1 MGIYADRAFGY
12 LYSISEDGKFKL
24 TDLNTCKIVTDLTVA
39 ASGLKYMIHSENR
52 GVFIMGDGEGYIHIY
67 NQNAVSYS
75 YQNHLAIS
83 KFLIKYVRS
92 KPQLEPA

>member
-24 TDLNTCKIVTDLTVA
+24 TDLNTCKIVTDLSVA

-52 GVFIMGDGEGYIHIY
+52 GVFIMGDGEGYVHIY

-75 YQNHLAIS
+75 SKNYFTIS
-83 KFLIKYVRS
+83 KFQIKSVRS
-92 KPQLEPA
+92 KPLREPA